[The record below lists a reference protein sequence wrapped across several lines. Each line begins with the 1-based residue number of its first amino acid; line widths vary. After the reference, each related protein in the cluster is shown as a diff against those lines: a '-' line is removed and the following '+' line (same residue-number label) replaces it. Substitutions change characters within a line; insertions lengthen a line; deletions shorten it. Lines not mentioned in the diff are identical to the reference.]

1 MVVISIISL
10 FSSIA
15 FASFAT
21 VRVKAQEATIKSDLK
36 SIKSQAE
43 IAFNSVGDYS
53 TASSAVSA
61 MIEGINKSGG
71 TAAFYTSD
79 NTHYA
84 VSAKL
89 NSDPTKSWS
98 VSDQTDTVVW
108 DTTDINDGPSYK
120 YWSEANTICADLGK
134 RLPTIEEFKAIYFAY
149 GGGSGSNL
157 TNLFHFS
164 LNRNYWSSSEVPT
177 DTSRA
182 YIFYK
187 SGTINTQDKNSYS
200 NGMMIRCVK

>member
-98 VSDQTDTVVW
+98 VSDVSDNVVW
-108 DTTDINDGPSYK
+108 QYYDQTVNANGDNSY
-120 YWSEANTICADLGK
+120 YRWNNAIAVCSNAGQ
-134 RLPTIEEFKAIYFAY
+134 RLPTIEELKALFDA
-149 GGGSGSNL
+149 GGMTDSRGFTNNL
-157 TNLFHFS
+157 
-164 LNRNYWSSSEVPT
+164 YWSSTPDPT
-177 DTSRA
+177 PYSFKA
-182 YIFYK
+182 LAVHSIYGYIGNY
-187 SGTINTQDKNSYS
+187 STNNPNTKLRV
-200 NGMMIRCVK
+200 RCVF